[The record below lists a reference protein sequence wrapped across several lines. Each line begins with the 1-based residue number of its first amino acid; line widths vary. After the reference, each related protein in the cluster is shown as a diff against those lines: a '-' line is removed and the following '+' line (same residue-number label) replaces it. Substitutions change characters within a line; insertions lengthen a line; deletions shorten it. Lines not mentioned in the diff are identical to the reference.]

1 MLTNVA
7 RVMLFLEEVGAEYEL
22 VPVDFV
28 AGEHKRPQHLQLNPF
43 GQMPGFQDGDL
54 VLFESRAI
62 GKYIIRKYGTAGL
75 DLLGENSGI
84 EESAM
89 VDVWTEVE
97 DQQYYPAISPVVF
110 ECIINPFIMGGA
122 ATNQKVV
129 DESLERLKGVLGIYE
144 ARLEKSRY
152 LAGDSISFADLNH
165 IPFTFYFMTTR
176 HASVFDDYPK
186 VKAWWESLMARPAV
200 QRIWLQRLEFQMV
213 SAIEQRPLE
222 AWTHTAQHQGA
233 PNRRFKPRL
242 GQLAPTASSNGPRLI
257 KSIIATLGG
266 YTSYKLDLAEE
277 QEEGDGFLLGSRS
290 GWEAALL
297 SGQIGGDMAV
307 VRRRR
312 RRTAPA
318 AADLA

>member
-1 MLTNVA
+1 MSPVKVFGHPMLTNVA

-89 VDVWTEVE
+89 VDMWTEVE

-129 DESLERLKGVLGIYE
+129 DKSLERLKGVLGIYE

-200 QRIWLQRLEFQMV
+200 QRVCKHMPSQFSCLLTTT
-213 SAIEQRPLE
+213 P
-222 AWTHTAQHQGA
+222 
-233 PNRRFKPRL
+233 
-242 GQLAPTASSNGPRLI
+242 
-257 KSIIATLGG
+257 SIN
-266 YTSYKLDLAEE
+266 
-277 QEEGDGFLLGSRS
+277 
-290 GWEAALL
+290 
-297 SGQIGGDMAV
+297 
-307 VRRRR
+307 
-312 RRTAPA
+312 
-318 AADLA
+318 